1 MKLLPNVVFSAV
13 LLIPG
18 LTAGLL
24 LSRPG
29 MAMFAVLL
37 GAAPLLFVVVESL
50 FLTGR
55 PLPPGELPA
64 RGAPYRE
71 PAPGSPIA
79 APRKIVRPV
88 FSHRHLLRPR
98 FLAASTLLACL
109 PGLALCASYS
119 VQRWPDAA
127 TWSLPFL
134 PAVPIL
140 AFAALLRLYL
150 FLCPRCRDL
159 FFLKMWLPPAA
170 LPDVLRIWHCPH
182 CHVRTGIPG
191 GRT

>member
-1 MKLLPNVVFSAV
+1 MKLLPSVVFLAIT
-13 LLIPG
+13 LIPG
-18 LTAGLL
+18 LAAGLL
-24 LSRPG
+24 LSKPG
-29 MAMFAVLL
+29 LAMFALLL
-37 GAAPLLFVVVESL
+37 GAAPLVFVVLESL
-50 FLTGR
+50 FLTGT
-55 PLPPGELPA
+55 PPPPCGLPA

-71 PAPGSPIA
+71 PAPRPL
-79 APRKIVRPV
+79 PRPV
-88 FSHRHLLRPR
+88 ARAAFSRRHLLRPR
-98 FLAASTLLACL
+98 LLAAATLLACL

-127 TWSLPFL
+127 TWSLPLL
-134 PAVPIL
+134 PAAPIL

-170 LPDVLRIWHCPH
+170 VPDFFRVWHCPH

-191 GRT
+191 PAR